1 MNVSINSAFEIALQT
16 AASLY
21 EGMPAKLLLVVVLG
35 VLCFAGYRLLHWAS
49 ALYGALAGV
58 CLGVGLTGVL
68 GSLNVTNGG
77 LALSSA
83 AMLVLGIVLGV
94 IAYRVTHIGVFL
106 ACGVIGAL
114 VGYVPGAFAGEAFK
128 GGFVLVLLVCFVLFG
143 VTGILFHEQA
153 YVIATGL
160 SGIPAG
166 IILAQM
172 VGIASV
178 PVQLLLGVILTVAG
192 LAVQIIL
199 SRRAAEKLRQAEEA
213 MQDTDPHLPIQQ
225 EPEEPDTID
234 TISDTVARRIDLSA
248 PTIPPFLF
256 AEQSEEPE
264 EADDRTMA
272 ISNPDMPQEPDEPE
286 EADTRTMV
294 LPQTDIQQE
303 TEVKTQEKPV
313 EKRKKR
319 SIFEVFSEEDSGEQP
334 EEADTRT
341 MVLPQTDVQQEIEVK
356 TQEKPAEEHKKRSIF
371 EIFSEEDSGEQP
383 AEEESNPVLAE
394 EKSAEKFSLEA
405 LLTACDDDTNR
416 VKRAEEPKQENEA
429 EEKTKK
435 PELTPEQKEQRK
447 QNALTV
453 TFAVVIAAAS
463 IVFAALGVQHVEVL
477 LALCFCMY
485 LAERYRLA
493 AFGFAVLAVR
503 RLYDAIVFLMQG
515 GQLLEAMTDAVIGA
529 TFIILT
535 LHMLRTYTNNKNQ
548 TEDKEES
555 QDA

>member
-35 VLCFAGYRLLHWAS
+35 ILCFAGYRLLHWAS

-58 CLGVGLTGVL
+58 CLGIGLTGVL

-114 VGYVPGAFAGEAFK
+114 VGYVPGAFAGEAFQN
-128 GGFVLVLLVCFVLFG
+128 GFALVLLVCFVLFG
-143 VTGILFHEQA
+143 VTGMLFREQA
-153 YVIATGL
+153 YMIVTGL
-160 SGIPAG
+160 SGVPAG
-166 IILAQM
+166 IILVQM

-178 PVQLLLGVILTVAG
+178 PVQLLLGIVLTIAG

-199 SRRAAEKLRQAEEA
+199 PRRAEEKLRQAEEA
-213 MQDTDPHLPIQQ
+213 MQDTDPHLSIQQ

-234 TISDTVARRIDLSA
+234 TISDTVAQRIDLSA
-248 PTIPPFLF
+248 PAIPPFLF
-256 AEQSEEPE
+256 AEQPEEPE

-272 ISNPDMPQEPDEPE
+272 IPNSDMPQEPDEPE
-286 EADTRTMV
+286 EADTRTMI
-294 LPQTDIQQE
+294 LPQT
-303 TEVKTQEKPV
+303 
-313 EKRKKR
+313 
-319 SIFEVFSEEDSGEQP
+319 GEQP
-334 EEADTRT
+334 EEA
-341 MVLPQTDVQQEIEVK
+341 
-356 TQEKPAEEHKKRSIF
+356 
-371 EIFSEEDSGEQP
+371 
-383 AEEESNPVLAE
+383 ESSPVLAE
-394 EKSAEKFSLEA
+394 EKSAEKFSLQE
-405 LLTACDDDTNR
+405 LSTACDDDTNM

-429 EEKTKK
+429 AEKTKK
-435 PELTPEQKEQRK
+435 SELTPEQRERRK

-485 LAERYRLA
+485 LAERYCLA

-535 LHMLRTYTNNKNQ
+535 LHMLRTYAN
-548 TEDKEES
+548 DKHNAEKTQEE
-555 QDA
+555 

>member
-94 IAYRVTHIGVFL
+94 IAYRVTHVGVFL

-114 VGYVPGAFAGEAFK
+114 VGYVPGAFAGEAFQ
-128 GGFVLVLLVCFVLFG
+128 GGFALVLLVCFVLFG

-153 YVIATGL
+153 YVIVTGL

-178 PVQLLLGVILTVAG
+178 PVQLLPGIVLTIAG

-199 SRRAAEKLRQAEEA
+199 PRRAEEKLRQAEEA

-272 ISNPDMPQEPDEPE
+272 ISNSDMPQEPDEPE

-294 LPQTDIQQE
+294 LPQTD
-303 TEVKTQEKPV
+303 
-313 EKRKKR
+313 
-319 SIFEVFSEEDSGEQP
+319 
-334 EEADTRT
+334 
-341 MVLPQTDVQQEIEVK
+341 VQQEIEGK

-485 LAERYRLA
+485 LAERYRLV

-503 RLYDAIVFLMQG
+503 RLYDAIVFFMQG

-548 TEDKEES
+548 TEDKVES